1 MYNFFPNSLEDNA
14 NYASSNSSNSPKI
27 PFSTFTPIAVA
38 ANNNNSPARKP
49 PMAPQVLWG
58 LQNFLYENFCYL
70 LYSVYVVNI
79 WNMQGDNSGRNKPP
93 VDLDFECSVNLS
105 IIFGTRR

>member
-1 MYNFFPNSLEDNA
+1 MYIFFLNRLEDNA

-27 PFSTFTPIAVA
+27 PFSTFTPIAAVA

-58 LQNFLYENFCYL
+58 LQNLLHEIFCYL
-70 LYSVYVVNI
+70 LYLVYVEICRVTVE
-79 WNMQGDNSGRNKPP
+79 DP
-93 VDLDFECSVNLS
+93 
-105 IIFGTRR
+105 